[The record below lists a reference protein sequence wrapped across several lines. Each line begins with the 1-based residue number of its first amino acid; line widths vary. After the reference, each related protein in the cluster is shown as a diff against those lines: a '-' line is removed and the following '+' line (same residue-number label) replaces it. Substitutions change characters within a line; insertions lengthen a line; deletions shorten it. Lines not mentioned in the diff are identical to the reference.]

1 MSDKEALRIAAIR
14 EKYEAERARRL
25 RPAGTDQYVFTE
37 GRHAHFADDP
47 YAGPPPARA
56 ALDEELDVLVIGAGF
71 GGIEA
76 GATLRR
82 KGIGNFRILDA
93 AGDFGGTWY
102 WNRYPGLRCDVESYI
117 YLPYLEETG
126 YVPTERYVRGRE
138 ILAYCQ
144 QLGRHFDLYD
154 RALFQ
159 TKVTGMVW
167 DEDAARWIVSTSR
180 GDTLRARFVTTQSGI
195 FSRPQLPG
203 IPGIEDFAG
212 HAFHSARWDYAYTGG
227 STDGGLTGL
236 AGKRVGVVGT
246 GTTALQ
252 VVPEL
257 AKDAGSLTIFQRTPT
272 AVGVR
277 DNGPT
282 DRDWFRALS
291 PGWQR
296 QRIES
301 FNQIGN
307 GEEADCPVDDGW
319 ARFFRLMMSAA
330 QSVPEPDR
338 TLAAIGAAQEAADFE
353 HNEVVRARV
362 DQHVRDPEK
371 AALLKAYYRTMCKRP
386 GFSDDYLPAC
396 DRDNVR
402 LVDVSGGIER
412 ITPAGIVVDGVEY
425 PLDCLIFCTGFELGT
440 TWAHQAGYDVIG
452 RGGQRLSDKW
462 ANGISTYHG
471 LFSRG
476 FPNMFFMG
484 LTQTGAT
491 VSVPHMLQEQVDHL
505 TWIIERLLSRD
516 RASVEAEADA
526 EAAWQATIAAVNEA
540 RRPFQESCTPGYFN
554 AEGKPQDRR
563 SAIGSG
569 MFFPSTA
576 FFRML
581 AEWRAAGNFA
591 GLELQERHEMG
602 EIP

>member
-1 MSDKEALRIAAIR
+1 MNDSPNLNVDELR
-14 EKYEAERARRL
+14 EKYEAERRKRL
-25 RPAGTDQYVFTE
+25 RPAGTDQYNFAE
-37 GRHAHFADDP
+37 GKYAHFADDP
-47 YAGPPPARA
+47 YAGPAPERA
-56 ALDEELDVLVIGAGF
+56 ALSEDPDVLVIGAGF
-71 GGIEA
+71 GGILA
-76 GATLRR
+76 SATLRR
-82 KGIGNFRILDA
+82 AGIDNFRILDV

-144 QLGRHFDLYD
+144 QLGRHFGLYE

-159 TKVTGMVW
+159 TKVTGMRW
-167 DEDAARWIVSTSR
+167 DEEAARWNVTTSR
-180 GDTLRARFVTTQSGI
+180 GDTFRARFVTTQSGI

-227 STDGGLTGL
+227 STDGGLVNL
-236 AGKRVGVVGT
+236 ADKRVGVIGT

-257 AKDAGSLTIFQRTPT
+257 AKDAKSLTIFQRTPT

-282 DRDWFRALS
+282 DLDWFRS
-291 PGWQR
+291 QPPGWQK
-296 QRIES
+296 QRERS
-301 FNQIGN
+301 FNEIGN
-307 GEEADCPVDDGW
+307 GEDVDCPVDDGW
-319 ARFFRLMMSAA
+319 ARFFRRMIAAA
-330 QSVPEPDR
+330 QSLPEAER
-338 TLAAIGAAQEAADFE
+338 TPAAIGAAQEAADFE
-353 HNEVVRARV
+353 YGAIVRARV
-362 DQHVRDPEK
+362 DEYVRDPAK

-396 DRDNVR
+396 DRDNVTI
-402 LVDVSGGIER
+402 VDVSCGIER
-412 ITPAGIVVDGVEY
+412 ITPGGMLVDGVEY
-425 PLDCLIFCTGFELGT
+425 QLDCLIFCTGFELGT

-452 RGGQRLSDKW
+452 RGGQLLSEKW
-462 ANGISTYHG
+462 GKGISTYHG
-471 LFSRG
+471 LFSHG

-491 VSVPHMLQEQVDHL
+491 ICVPHMLQEQADHL
-505 TWIIERLLSRD
+505 TWVIRKVLDSGKS
-516 RASVEAEADA
+516 AVEATPDA
-526 EAAWQATIAAVNEA
+526 ESAWQDTISAVNEA

-554 AEGKPQDRR
+554 AEGKPDDRR

-569 MFFPSTA
+569 MFFPSTD

-581 AEWRAAGNFA
+581 AAWRQAGDLA
-591 GLELQERHEMG
+591 GLDMR
-602 EIP
+602 

>member
-1 MSDKEALRIAAIR
+1 MSEDHNLNIAEIR
-14 EKYEAERARRL
+14 AKYEAERVRRL
-25 RPAGTDQYVFTE
+25 RPAGTDQYVFAE
-37 GRHAHFADDP
+37 GQFARFADDP
-47 YAGPPPARA
+47 YAGPAPERA
-56 ALDEELDVLVIGAGF
+56 ALTEDLDVLVIGAGF
-71 GGIEA
+71 GGIQA

-82 KGIGNFRILDA
+82 QGIDNFRIVDA

-102 WNRYPGLRCDVESYI
+102 WNRYPGLRCDVESYL

-126 YVPTERYVRGRE
+126 YVPTERYIRGRE

-144 QLGRHFDLYD
+144 LLGRHFRLYD

-159 TKVTGMVW
+159 TKITGMRW
-167 DEDAARWIVSTSR
+167 DEDAARWVVTTTR
-180 GDTLRARFVTTQSGI
+180 GDTFRARFVTTQSGI

-203 IPGIEDFAG
+203 IPGIADFAG
-212 HAFHSARWDYAYTGG
+212 TAFHSARWDYGYTGG

-236 AGKRVGVVGT
+236 NGKRVGVIGT

-257 AKDAGSLTIFQRTPT
+257 AKDALSLTLFQRTPT

-282 DRDWFRALS
+282 DLAWFKALP
-291 PGWQR
+291 PGWQKAR
-296 QRIES
+296 MVS

-307 GEEADCPVDDGW
+307 GEDADCPVDDGW
-319 ARFFRLMMSAA
+319 ARFFRRMIAA
-330 QSVPEPDR
+330 VDSLPEAER
-338 TLAAIGAAQEAADFE
+338 TPAAIGAAQEAADYE
-353 HNEVVRARV
+353 YNEIVRARV
-362 DQHVRDPEK
+362 DEYVRDPAK

-396 DRDNVR
+396 DRDNVAI
-402 LVDVSGGIER
+402 VDVSGGIER
-412 ITPAGIVVDGVEY
+412 ITPGGMVVDGTEY

-440 TWAHQAGYDVIG
+440 TWAHQAGYDVVG
-452 RGGQRLSDKW
+452 RDGLLLSEKW
-462 ANGISTYHG
+462 GKGISTYHG
-471 LFSRG
+471 LFSHG
-476 FPNMFFMG
+476 FPNVFFMG

-491 VSVPHMLQEQVDHL
+491 VNVPHMLQEQIDHL
-505 TWIIERLLSRD
+505 TWIIRQTLERNK
-516 RASVEAEADA
+516 AAVEATPAA
-526 EAAWQATIAAVNEA
+526 EAAWQDTIAAVNEA

-554 AEGKPQDRR
+554 AEGKPEDRR

-576 FFRML
+576 FFAML
-581 AEWRAAGNFA
+581 EEWRQAGDFA
-591 GLELQERHEMG
+591 GLEVR
-602 EIP
+602 